1 MTNPAVGPSIA
12 ERVALDGRSLGRRG
26 TETRARLLDATAQL
40 LEDKGLRELRVV
52 DIARAVDL
60 SPATFYQYFAD
71 VEDAVLALSIAVGE
85 ESSSLAGL
93 LAEDWNGPEGLGIAR
108 RLVEDFITNW
118 DKHRCVLRTRNLA
131 AQEGDDRF
139 RAVRNDSLRPLTE
152 GIGAKVLARSNSGL
166 SPYAAG
172 AAMVSMLERMA
183 AFHADLAA
191 YGTSRADV
199 VETTARI
206 LHHTATGK

>member
-1 MTNPAVGPSIA
+1 MSEPVKS
-12 ERVALDGRSLGRRG
+12 VALDGRSLGRRG
-26 TETRARLLDATAQL
+26 AQTRGRLLDATARL
-40 LEDKGLRELRVV
+40 LEDNGLRELRVV

-60 SPATFYQYFAD
+60 SPATFYQYFPD
-71 VEDAVLALSIAVGE
+71 VEAAVLALSIAVGE
-85 ESSSLAGL
+85 ETSSLAGL
-93 LAEDWNGPEGLGIAR
+93 LAEDWNQPDGLAFAR

-118 DKHRCVLRTRNLA
+118 DEHRAVLRTRNLA
-131 AQEGDDRF
+131 AQEGDERF
-139 RAVRNDSLRPLTE
+139 RRVRNDSLSRLTE
-152 GIGAKVLARSNSGL
+152 GIGAKVALRRDSGFA
-166 SPYAAG
+166 PYAAG

-183 AFHADLAA
+183 AFHTDLEA

>member
-1 MTNPAVGPSIA
+1 MSEPVESL
-12 ERVALDGRSLGRRG
+12 ALDGRSLGRRG
-26 TETRARLLDATAQL
+26 AQTRARLLDATTRL
-40 LEDKGLRELRVV
+40 LEDNGLRELRVV

-71 VEDAVLALSIAVGE
+71 VEAAVLALSIAVGE
-85 ESSSLAGL
+85 ETSSLAGL
-93 LAEDWNGPEGLGIAR
+93 LAEDWNRPEGLTFAR

-118 DKHRCVLRTRNLA
+118 DEHRAVLRTRNLA
-131 AQEGDDRF
+131 AQEGDERF

-152 GIGAKVLARSNSGL
+152 GIGAKVAARQESGL

-183 AFHADLAA
+183 AFHFDLEA

-206 LHHTATGK
+206 LHHTATGQ